1 VEDFGDFT
9 MGVTD
14 SKLLSSEEG
23 VDEIT
28 TIKGRSAE
36 ELDPCLEKLRNL
48 RVALLVEPKKR
59 KPDVSHSRSVNNIT
73 WPTGALDAS
82 TTAELLALYQEW
94 QRLTAAQVSKNQL
107 EIGFKIDAVEAV
119 AMKLLQRLNYSASV
133 MKTSA
138 AHLEEVQYMKVEV
151 REMKQALN
159 SVLDNYEALCKR
171 IELQGPDFLRPINR
185 PVSRAS
191 SSSAEH
197 LIGGALQHIFRTGST
212 QDTRGP

>member
-1 VEDFGDFT
+1 VGPAAKSGHIIIISCTALWKFPSFLGGEQAEPLLKSPVGESSFT
-9 MGVTD
+9 D
-14 SKLLSSEEG
+14 ILLQH
-23 VDEIT
+23 
-28 TIKGRSAE
+28 
-36 ELDPCLEKLRNL
+36 NL
-48 RVALLVEPKKR
+48 
-59 KPDVSHSRSVNNIT
+59 SQSRSVDY
-73 WPTGALDAS
+73 GALDAS

-159 SVLDNYEALCKR
+159 SVLDNYEALCKQ

-212 QDTRGP
+212 QDTKGP